1 MMKKLYLGLIALDAG
16 FVALITTI
24 IVLAILDMLVG
35 IIFGNATQVHIDRY
49 FWYSLKVL
57 SIGAFAFT
65 TYSTFKYLD
74 KHNARVADKNA
85 VKTLLKNHKKL
96 IYSLVFL
103 TVAIILL
110 FNLNAHNIFSGLSN
124 LLFHWDYFEGYT
136 P

>member
-1 MMKKLYLGLIALDAG
+1 MKKLSLGLIALDAG
-16 FVALITTI
+16 FVALMTTV
-24 IVLAILDMLVG
+24 IVLTIFDMLVG
-35 IIFGNATQVHIDRY
+35 MIFGNTTQVHIDRY

-65 TYSTFKYLD
+65 TYSTFKHLD
-74 KHNARVADKNA
+74 KRNARVADKNA

-96 IYSLVFL
+96 IYSLVL
-103 TVAIILL
+103 STIAIILL
-110 FNLNAHNIFSGLSN
+110 FNLNAHNIINGLSK